1 MNTISDHNQ
10 FNKYLVNTLIISILT
25 ATGVITGIVPQLSFE
40 TGELNF
46 SRVVYAQN
54 VTDDQLKQYAQA
66 LVEIEKLRQPTF
78 ANLEGIVGKEK
89 ASQISCNQENTIS
102 QLPDNARSIAS
113 SYCNQSEAIVKKY
126 GLTNGQFNQITKS
139 VNQNPSLKQ
148 KLESIIRQL

>member
-1 MNTISDHNQ
+1 MNTISYHYKLGKN
-10 FNKYLVNTLIISILT
+10 LANTFLITILT
-25 ATGVITGIVPQLSFE
+25 ATGIITGIVPQLSFK

-46 SRVVYAQN
+46 SRIVYAQN
-54 VTDDQLKQYAQA
+54 ITDDQLKQYAQA

-78 ANLEGIVGKEK
+78 ANLESMVGKEK
-89 ASQISCNQENTIS
+89 ASQLSCNQENTIN
-102 QLPDNARSIAS
+102 QLPDNARGIVT

-126 GLTNGQFNQITKS
+126 GLTNSQFNQITKS